1 VEHLLESSFWIG
13 LLQII
18 GVNVVLSGD
27 NAVVIALASRGL
39 PQQQRGKAIFW
50 GSLAAIVLRVI
61 LTVAAV
67 EVLRSPWLKL
77 VGAALLLWI
86 GAKLLIP
93 EEDDD
98 GGGGPTAANL
108 IAAIRTILIADL
120 VMSLDNV
127 IAVAAAAKGSL
138 LLLIL
143 GLLIS
148 IPLIIFGSTLLLKVM
163 DRFPIIITLGAAL
176 LGYVAGDMAITDPV
190 VKDWIEAHGNFLHL
204 AAPAAGAI
212 FVVVAGKWFAA
223 RKEKELVAAAPQEVY
238 ETAPAKPK
246 EAKVVRFLV
255 PVDGSATSL
264 HAIEHMERRLARYSE
279 PEAVEIHLVNVQRPL
294 SGDVDRFVSE
304 ADRRAHHQEQ
314 GLQALREAQARLDK
328 AGIAHIDHVAVGT
341 PGVTIAR
348 YAADLQCDQ
357 IVMGTHGAGAG
368 VQSILGSV
376 AVEVVQHASVPVTL
390 VK

>member
-1 VEHLLESSFWIG
+1 VEHLLESGFWIG

-18 GVNVVLSGD
+18 GVNIVLSGD

-39 PQQQRGKAIFW
+39 PRRQRGKAIFW
-50 GSLAAIVLRVI
+50 GSLAAIVMRII

-67 EVLRSPWLKL
+67 ELLRSPWLKL

-86 GAKLLIP
+86 GTRLLIP
-93 EEDDD
+93 EEEDD
-98 GGGGPTAANL
+98 GNGKPAAAGL

-148 IPLIIFGSTLLLKVM
+148 VPLIVFGSTLLLKVM

-176 LGYVAGDMAITDPV
+176 LGYVAGEMAVTDPV
-190 VKDWIEAHGNFLHL
+190 VKDWVEAHVGFMRL

-212 FVVVAGKWFAA
+212 FVVLAGKWLAA
-223 RKEKELVAAAPQEVY
+223 RKERELAAQAPQEVY
-238 ETAPAKPK
+238 ETAGAHPK
-246 EAKVVRFLV
+246 AANVLRFLV
-255 PVDGSATSL
+255 PIDGSAASL
-264 HAIEHMERRLARYSE
+264 RAIAHMERRITRYRL
-279 PEAVEIHLVNVQRPL
+279 PEAVEIHLLNVQRPL
-294 SGDVDRFVSE
+294 SGDVDTFVSE

-314 GLQALREAQARLDK
+314 GLRALHEAQARLDEL
-328 AGIAHIDHVAVGT
+328 GVAHVDHVVVGS
-341 PGVTIAR
+341 PGEMIGR
-348 YAADLQCDQ
+348 YATDLQCEQ
-357 IVMGTHGAGAG
+357 VVMGTHGTGAG

-376 AVEVVQHASVPVTL
+376 AMEAVRHANVPVTL